1 VVAEGRDFPHSPAAK
16 AIFEG
21 KQALI
26 EATAFRNGT
35 LQGAYLIL
43 AARALGLDCGPMSSF
58 NNAGVDAEFF
68 AGTQVKS
75 NFCCNLGYG
84 DASKL
89 FDRSPRF
96 VFESVCTVL

>member
-1 VVAEGRDFPHSPAAK
+1 MFPHSPAAK

-43 AARALGLDCGPMSSF
+43 AAHALGLDCGPMSSF

>member
-1 VVAEGRDFPHSPAAK
+1 
-16 AIFEG
+16 
-21 KQALI
+21 
-26 EATAFRNGT
+26 
-35 LQGAYLIL
+35 
-43 AARALGLDCGPMSSF
+43 MSGF
-58 NNAGVDAEFF
+58 NNAGVDADFF

-75 NFCCNLGYG
+75 NFCCKLGYG